1 MEEMMDILFGLI
13 VIVAAFAAKIGKQK
27 ATTNKSAVSHEA
39 AGNAHQAPQ
48 AKPQIKA
55 AAPAAAAKTI
65 AKQPVKVE
73 EVHFHEGRQDVPC
86 PATEKRPG
94 ERRNEKPENTPAIS
108 GLNLSFDRNTVLQGF
123 VMSEI
128 LNRPRSGMRR

>member
-55 AAPAAAAKTI
+55 AAPAAAAKTT
-65 AKQPVKVE
+65 P
-73 EVHFHEGRQDVPC
+73 
-86 PATEKRPG
+86 
-94 ERRNEKPENTPAIS
+94 RR
-108 GLNLSFDRNTVLQGF
+108 
-123 VMSEI
+123 
-128 LNRPRSGMRR
+128 

>member
-86 PATEKRPG
+86 PATEARPML
-94 ERRNEKPENTPAIS
+94 RAQDQVVPEIP
-108 GLNLSFDRNTVLQGF
+108 GLQMKFDRNTVLQGF

-128 LNRPRSGMRR
+128 LNRPRPGVRR